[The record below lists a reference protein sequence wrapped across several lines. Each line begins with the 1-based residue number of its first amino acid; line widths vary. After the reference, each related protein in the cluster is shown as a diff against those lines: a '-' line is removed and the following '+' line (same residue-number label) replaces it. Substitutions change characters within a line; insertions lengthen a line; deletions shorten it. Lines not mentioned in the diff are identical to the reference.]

1 MAQTTF
7 AVVAPSV
14 TLNEIM
20 FLDVP
25 FVAIQTADNQR
36 EMVKYLNENS
46 LPLIENFSHKILR
59 GKIQEILKEVI

>member
-36 EMVKYLNENS
+36 EMVEYLKKSS
-46 LPLIENFSHKILR
+46 LPILETFSEKPLITILQNLLEENR
-59 GKIQEILKEVI
+59 